1 MHFMKR
7 RTFPLILTPNLPLG
21 VTARAKNNGNL
32 ARNLT
37 DLVVAAFEHVK
48 KITDVNRNVV
58 VILPLLLAGAAC
70 VTPPRPAVDASP
82 LFQESFD
89 QRQTLPSAFTPVNG
103 TATVVATEGGR
114 HLELPAA
121 PKSEHGVLFGPAMAE
136 GVRVGARFRVTA
148 GEQAKATFAVGL
160 SGLSGYRLRVNLERQ
175 QLELCRDTAV
185 VQKVAF
191 QSVPDQWTHLRLQ
204 VRPLPGLKWAVQ
216 GKAWGESYQ
225 EPEAWTL
232 EWTDTAKPE
241 LGQAAV
247 WGTPLGGE
255 PVAADDIRLWLF
267 D

>member
-1 MHFMKR
+1 MKR
-7 RTFPLILTPNLPLG
+7 RTFPFILTPNLPLG
-21 VTARAKNNGNL
+21 VTARAKNNGTL

-58 VILPLLLAGAAC
+58 FILPLLLAGAAC
-70 VTPPRPAVDASP
+70 VTPPTPAVDAST
-82 LFQESFD
+82 LFRESFD
-89 QRQTLPSAFTPVNG
+89 QRQTLPATFTPVNG
-103 TATVVATEGGR
+103 MATVVTAEGGR
-114 HLELPAA
+114 HLKLPAT
-121 PKSEHGVLFGPAMAE
+121 PKLEHGVLFGPAMAE
-136 GVRVGARFRVTA
+136 GVRVGARFRATA

-160 SGLSGYRLRVNLERQ
+160 SGLSGYRLRMNPDRQ
-175 QLELCRDTAV
+175 QLELCRDSAV
-185 VQKVAF
+185 VQKVPF
-191 QSVPDQWTHLRLQ
+191 QSVPGQWTHLRLQ
-204 VRPLPGLKWAVQ
+204 LRPLPGLKWAVQ

-255 PVAADDIRLWLF
+255 PVAADDIRLWLV